1 MDEHGP
7 AAEPLAKRFAE
18 RVLASRWPVIAATL
32 VLVALGT
39 SGIARLEFSADYR
52 IFFDEHNPQLLGL
65 EALENTYGK
74 NENIAFLIVPDD
86 GDATSQDALSTAVW
100 LTEAAWQTPYTRRV
114 DSLANFQ
121 YTTADG
127 DDLYVRDLVD
137 PQELS
142 RAETRSRIRDVALSD
157 PRIAGS
163 ILGRNG
169 DVSVVNVTIELPQEG
184 LLDAVSEV
192 AEFARSLAAEAEER
206 FPGIDLRT
214 VGTVMV
220 NQTFVEASIESQ
232 MIFLPASLLLMAVIL
247 GVLTRGWAGVAAT
260 GLVIV
265 FSILASVGLGGW
277 AGLPFSPPISP
288 APTIV
293 LMIVVANCVHLLVAL
308 QQRLRAGDSKHDA
321 IVESLRRNLHP
332 VFLAS
337 LTTALG
343 FLSMNFSEVPPYRH
357 LGNFVA
363 FGIGASFLLSV
374 TFLPALLSLLPV
386 RAVTDRQRPDPD
398 RHRRGL
404 SDRRRRG
411 LYRPDPDRRR
421 RGLSDRHRPDPDR
434 RRRGLSMDAL
444 ADFALRHRK
453 PLFLGWL
460 VIVPAMVL
468 AIPRNELNDVLVHFF
483 DESVEFR
490 RDTDFMD
497 EHLSGNTL
505 LEYSLHASAEGGATD
520 PLFLGEVSNFAE
532 WYREQPPVR
541 HVAVIT
547 DTFQQL
553 NKSMHGDDPAAYRIP
568 ESQELAAQYLLL
580 YELSL
585 PQGLDVNNQ
594 IDRSRTAT
602 RMSVS
607 AETLYSQELLELN
620 ARAEAWLDENAP
632 HVASVNSTGPAS
644 LFAYIGQRNIR
655 AMLIG
660 TVVVLVAISAILLF
674 ALRSLRLGLISIVPN
689 LTPAVLGFG
698 VWGLTVGQ
706 VSLSLSVVVAMTV
719 GIVVDDTVHFLSKY
733 RRARLEDGRSPEDAV
748 RYAFD
753 TAGRA
758 LVTTT
763 LVLVAGFLI
772 FAFSPFVPTAQV
784 GVLTAMIIGF
794 ALVADLSLLPALL
807 TALDRRSSK
816 PNAGVA

>member
-1 MDEHGP
+1 MDERGR
-7 AAEPLAKRFAE
+7 ARQPLAKRLAE
-18 RVLASRWPVIAATL
+18 RVLGSPWAVVLTTL
-32 VLVALGT
+32 LLVAAAS
-39 SGIARLEFSADYR
+39 SGIARLEFAADYR
-52 IFFDEHNPQLLGL
+52 IFFDEDNPQLQAL
-65 EALENTYGK
+65 EELENTYGK
-74 NENIAFLIVPDD
+74 SENIAFLIVPDD
-86 GDATSQDALSTAVW
+86 GNATSQDALSAAVW
-100 LTEAAWQTPYTRRV
+100 LTDAAWRTPYARRV

-121 YTTADG
+121 HTTADG
-127 DDLYVRDLVD
+127 DDLFVRDLVD
-137 PQELS
+137 PDALND
-142 RAETRSRIRDVALSD
+142 AETRSRIRDIALSD

-163 ILGRNG
+163 ILGLAG
-169 DVSVVNVTIELPQEG
+169 DVSVVNVTVEIPEEG
-184 LLDAVSEV
+184 LLQAVAEV
-192 AEFARSLAAEAEER
+192 AEFARSIAHEAEER

-214 VGTVMV
+214 VGTVIV
-220 NQTFVEASIESQ
+220 NQTFLEASMNSQ
-232 MIFLPASLLLMAVIL
+232 FIFLPASLVLMAVIL
-247 GVLTRGWAGVAAT
+247 GVLTRSWAGVAAT
-260 GLVIV
+260 GIVIV
-265 FSILASVGLGGW
+265 FSILASMGLGGW

-321 IVESLRRNLHP
+321 IVESLRLNLHP

-357 LGNFVA
+357 LGIFVA
-363 FGIGASFLLSV
+363 FGIASSFFLSV
-374 TFLPALLSLLPV
+374 TFLPALLSLLGV
-386 RAVTDRQRPDPD
+386 RATKE
-398 RHRRGL
+398 RRL
-404 SDRRRRG
+404 RG
-411 LYRPDPDRRR
+411 P
-421 RGLSDRHRPDPDR
+421 GMGS
-434 RRRGLSMDAL
+434 L
-444 ADFALRHRK
+444 ADYTLRYRK
-453 PLFLGWL
+453 WLLWGW
-460 VIVPAMVL
+460 VVVVPAMIL

-490 RDTDFMD
+490 QDTDFMD

-505 LEYSLHASAEGGATD
+505 LEYSLQASAEGGATD
-520 PLFLGEVSNFAE
+520 PLFLAEVSNFAE

-568 ESQELAAQYLLL
+568 ESRELAAQYLLL

-585 PQGLDVNNQ
+585 PEGLDVNNQ
-594 IDRSRTAT
+594 IDRSRSAT
-602 RMSVS
+602 RVSVS
-607 AETLYSQELLELN
+607 AKTLYSQELLELN
-620 ARAEAWLDENAP
+620 ARAEAWLAENAS
-632 HVASVNSTGPAS
+632 HVAGVSSTGPAT
-644 LFAYIGQRNIR
+644 LFAHVGQRNIR

-660 TVVVLVAISAILLF
+660 TVVVLLAISAILLV

-689 LTPAVLGFG
+689 LLPAVVGFG
-698 VWGLTVGQ
+698 IWGLTVGQ
-706 VSLSLSVVVAMTV
+706 VGLSLSVVVAMTI

-733 RRARLEDGRSPEDAV
+733 RRARRDYNRSPEEAV

-758 LVTTT
+758 LTTT
-763 LVLVAGFLI
+763 TVVLVAGFLI

-794 ALVADLSLLPALL
+794 ALIADLTLLPALL
-807 TALDRRSSK
+807 ITADRDS
-816 PNAGVA
+816 A

>member
-1 MDEHGP
+1 MDERGL
-7 AAEPLAKRFAE
+7 AEEPLAKRFAE
-18 RVLASRWPVIAATL
+18 RLLASRWLVIAGTL
-32 VLVALGT
+32 LFVALAS

-52 IFFDEHNPQLLGL
+52 IFFDEHNPQLLAL

-74 NENIAFLIVPDD
+74 SENIAFLIVPDD
-86 GDATSQDALSTAVW
+86 GDATAQDALSAAVW
-100 LTEAAWQTPYTRRV
+100 LTEAAWRTPYARRV

-127 DDLYVRDLVD
+127 DDLYVRDLVNPD
-137 PQELS
+137 ELTEA
-142 RAETRSRIRDVALSD
+142 RIRSRIRDIALSD

-163 ILGRNG
+163 ILGLDGN
-169 DVSVVNVTIELPQEG
+169 VSVVNVTIELPEEG
-184 LLDAVSEV
+184 LLQAVAEV
-192 AEFARSLAAEAEER
+192 AEFARSIADEAEGR

-214 VGTVMV
+214 VGTVIV
-220 NQTFVEASIESQ
+220 NQTFLEASMNSQ
-232 MIFLPASLLLMAVIL
+232 FIFLPASLALMAVIL
-247 GVLTRGWAGVAAT
+247 GVLTRSWAGVAAT
-260 GLVIV
+260 GIVIV
-265 FSILASVGLGGW
+265 FSILASMGLGGW

-321 IVESLRRNLHP
+321 IVESLRLNLHP

-357 LGNFVA
+357 LGDFVA
-363 FGIGASFLLSV
+363 FGIAASFILSV
-374 TFLPALLSLLPV
+374 TFMPALLSLLPV
-386 RAVTDRQRPDPD
+386 RAAKE
-398 RHRRGL
+398 RRL
-404 SDRRRRG
+404 SG
-411 LYRPDPDRRR
+411 PVV
-421 RGLSDRHRPDPDR
+421 HV
-434 RRRGLSMDAL
+434 L

-453 PLFLGWL
+453 ALLWGWVVVVPL
-460 VIVPAMVL
+460 ACL

-490 RDTDFMD
+490 QDTDFMD

-520 PLFLGEVSNFAE
+520 PLFLAQVSNFAE

-594 IDRSRTAT
+594 IDRSRSAT
-602 RMSVS
+602 RVSVS
-607 AETLYSQELLELN
+607 ARTLYSQELLELN
-620 ARAEAWLDENAP
+620 ARAEAWLAENAS
-632 HVASVNSTGPAS
+632 HVAAVTSTGPAT

-689 LTPAVLGFG
+689 LLPAILGFG

-706 VSLSLSVVVAMTV
+706 VGLSLSVVVAMTI

-733 RRARLEDGRSPEDAV
+733 RRARREYGRNPEEAV

-758 LVTTT
+758 LLTTT

-784 GVLTAMIIGF
+784 GVLTAMVIGF
-794 ALVADLSLLPALL
+794 ALIADLTLLPALL
-807 TALDRRSSK
+807 ATTDADSAQRVTGEERR
-816 PNAGVA
+816 